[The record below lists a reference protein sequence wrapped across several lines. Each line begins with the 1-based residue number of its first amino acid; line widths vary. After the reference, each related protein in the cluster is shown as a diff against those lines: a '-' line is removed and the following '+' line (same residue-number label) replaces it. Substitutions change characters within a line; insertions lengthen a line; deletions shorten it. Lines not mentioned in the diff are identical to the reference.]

1 MVKLQKTKNGSYT
14 ISIPLE
20 KVKRKNWNKGQE
32 FDVEFNE
39 KGNLVLVPLEFIK

>member
-1 MVKLQKTKNGSYT
+1 MVKLQKTKNGSYV

-20 KVKRKNWNKGQE
+20 KVKRKGWQKGQE

-39 KGNLVLVPLEFIK
+39 HGSLVLVPIMS